1 MLSGSKRRL
10 PLWFWVSDSVVI
22 RALFFLCTCTVSD
35 PFQDA
40 SLLQTGRFLQK
51 TSFLAKTHLDQSVGQ
66 SLRQRFYSFKPEWE
80 WRPLEFPVQFPMLSQ
95 CANLWLNHKRTT
107 KIDRLHFPVVSL
119 TSAGFSLAHQDVSF
133 SFFCSYSVCCY
144 WLPGFQPSPLKM

>member
-1 MLSGSKRRL
+1 MLSGAKDACLCDFEYQIVLWLGHYSFSALAPYQTPFKMLLCSRL
-10 PLWFWVSDSVVI
+10 VM
-22 RALFFLCTCTVSD
+22 
-35 PFQDA
+35 
-40 SLLQTGRFLQK
+40 
-51 TSFLAKTHLDQSVGQ
+51 SFLAKTHLDQSVGQ

-95 CANLWLNHKRTT
+95 CAILWLNHKRTT

-119 TSAGFSLAHQDVSF
+119 TSVGFSLAHQDVSF

-144 WLPGFQPSPLKM
+144 WLPGFQPSPLKV